1 MIKLEAKEALIITGD
16 VDSGAA
22 IKNMYLMSKVTYVTP
37 GREAWLKFMKGE
49 TLPGIKALKS

>member
-37 GREAWLKFMKGE
+37 GREA
-49 TLPGIKALKS
+49 